1 MSMDFGKL
9 NFSTSFKPTSAFP
22 LNANCYFESYT
33 QAVAAA
39 AEAEEVGSSNTVYHY
54 GQEIA
59 VVENGIATLYII
71 QPNKTLEEVGKAP
84 VGDEKSIT
92 VDDDGII
99 KIVGL
104 DNAEVGAQLVVKTAA
119 DGVTKEVSWVKP
131 DTTTVEGLQTA
142 IANLQEGKA
151 DKSDITNVYKYKGS
165 VNTYAE
171 LPTEGLAIGHVYN
184 VVTADTE
191 HGVRAG
197 DNLAWNGTEWDNL
210 GGTVDLSAY
219 STTDEITT
227 LLDGKVDAVDGSRLM
242 TDAEGTK
249 LAGIA
254 EGANVNVIDSVD
266 SQFSIDENKKL
277 SLNDIAMSKVTGL
290 SDALAGKMNTG
301 DADKNILE
309 SVKINGT
316 ALTITDK
323 AVNIPIAT
331 AEALGVIKSSTGD
344 NKVTVG
350 ADGIA
355 TVSTVNAN
363 TLTQTEGE
371 YLILN
376 GGSSS
381 N

>member
-22 LNANCYFESYT
+22 LNANCYFESYA

-39 AEAEEVGSSNTVYHY
+39 STAEEVGSSNTVYYY
-54 GQEIA
+54 GQEIV
-59 VVENGIATLYII
+59 VVENNVAKLYVI
-71 QPNKTLEEVGKAP
+71 QPDKTLKEVTISA
-84 VGDEKSIT
+84 DDNSIT
-92 VDDDGII
+92 IENGVVKITGI
-99 KIVGL
+99 
-104 DNAEVGAQLVVKTAA
+104 DSAEAGAQLVVKTAE
-119 DGVTKEVSWVKP
+119 DGITKEVSWVKP
-131 DTTTVEGLQTA
+131 DTTTVEGIQTA
-142 IANLQEGKA
+142 IADLQENKA

-171 LPTEGLAIGHVYN
+171 LPTEDLAIGYVYN
-184 VVTADTE
+184 VVTADKD
-191 HGVRAG
+191 HDIKAG

-210 GGTVDLSAY
+210 GGTVDLTAY
-219 STTDEITT
+219 STTEQITE
-227 LLDGKVDAVDGSRLM
+227 LLNKKVDVVEGSRLM
-242 TDAEGTK
+242 TNAEGTK

-309 SVKINGT
+309 SIKINGT

>member
-1 MSMDFGKL
+1 M
-9 NFSTSFKPTSAFP
+9 
-22 LNANCYFESYT
+22 
-33 QAVAAA
+33 
-39 AEAEEVGSSNTVYHY
+39 
-54 GQEIA
+54 
-59 VVENGIATLYII
+59 
-71 QPNKTLEEVGKAP
+71 
-84 VGDEKSIT
+84 
-92 VDDDGII
+92 
-99 KIVGL
+99 
-104 DNAEVGAQLVVKTAA
+104 
-119 DGVTKEVSWVKP
+119 
-131 DTTTVEGLQTA
+131 
-142 IANLQEGKA
+142 
-151 DKSDITNVYKYKGS
+151 
-165 VNTYAE
+165 
-171 LPTEGLAIGHVYN
+171 
-184 VVTADTE
+184 
-191 HGVRAG
+191 
-197 DNLAWNGTEWDNL
+197 
-210 GGTVDLSAY
+210 
-219 STTDEITT
+219 
-227 LLDGKVDAVDGSRLM
+227 
-242 TDAEGTK
+242 
-249 LAGIA
+249 
-254 EGANVNVIDSVD
+254 IDSVD